1 MNTKSFLIILLAA
14 GLAFAQVEKEEI
26 VETAP
31 AESAGEK
38 YSDERTVKKDQ
49 AGTEEKASADKAAN
63 TSTAAETKKPV
74 TKATD
79 KLPWPNLSSL
89 WYDYK
94 ARNALQDRNP
104 EMAMEYELKIL
115 ENEPNSVQTHS
126 NLGIVFDYLQKKD
139 ESGQSFDNALEL
151 LERYKDQLTP
161 SDIFQIYYNIG
172 LRFQNAKETEKAL
185 EYYQKALEVNPA
197 SMETKHN
204 IELLI
209 QQQQGGGGGGQGEN
223 QNKDK
228 QGKPDQDP
236 KEGDDKDKKDKDQNQ
251 DRQQTSKYKPR
262 PYQGD
267 KLSEA
272 DVKKILGELSQQ
284 DKKIRAN
291 YNKKD
296 RKEDKNAKDW

>member
-1 MNTKSFLIILLAA
+1 MSIKKSFLMITLAA
-14 GLAFAQVEKEEI
+14 SLAFAQPVQK
-26 VETAP
+26 AP
-31 AESAGEK
+31 
-38 YSDERTVKKDQ
+38 
-49 AGTEEKASADKAAN
+49 
-63 TSTAAETKKPV
+63 
-74 TKATD
+74 D

-94 ARNALQDRNP
+94 ARHALQDKNP
-104 EMAMEYELKIL
+104 ELAMEYELKIL

-139 ESGQSFDNALEL
+139 ESGQSFDNSLEL
-151 LERYKDQLTP
+151 LERYKDQLYP
-161 SDIFQIYYNIG
+161 SDVFQIYYNLG
-172 LRFQNAKETEKAL
+172 LRYHTAKNTEKAL
-185 EYYQKALEVNPA
+185 EFYQKALEINPA

-209 QQQQGGGGGGQGEN
+209 QQQQGGGQGEGKDKN
-223 QNKDK
+223 QNGEGKDN
-228 QGKPDQDP
+228 QDP
-236 KEGDDKDKKDKDQNQ
+236 KEGDDKEQKKKDQEQ

>member
-1 MNTKSFLIILLAA
+1 MNTKSFLALLLISSFA
-14 GLAFAQVEKEEI
+14 LAQV
-26 VETAP
+26 
-31 AESAGEK
+31 SASE
-38 YSDERTVKKDQ
+38 
-49 AGTEEKASADKAAN
+49 
-63 TSTAAETKKPV
+63 
-74 TKATD
+74 D

-94 ARNALQDRNP
+94 ARNALKEKNS
-104 EMAMEYELKIL
+104 EVAMEYNLQIL

-126 NLGIVFDYLQKKD
+126 NLGIIFDYLQKKD
-139 ESGQSFDNALEL
+139 ESGQSFDNSLEL
-151 LERYKDQLTP
+151 LERYKDQLYP
-161 SDIFQIYYNIG
+161 GDVFQVYYNLG
-172 LRFQNAKETEKAL
+172 LRYHHSKNTEKAL
-185 EYYQKALEVNPA
+185 EFYQKALEINPS

-204 IELLI
+204 IELLV
-209 QQQQGGGGGGQGEN
+209 QQQQSGGGGESKDKN
-223 QNKDK
+223 ENKDD
-228 QGKPDQDP
+228 QGKPNEDP
-236 KEGDDKDKKDKDQNQ
+236 KDGDSKDQKDKEQDK

>member
-14 GLAFAQVEKEEI
+14 GLAFAEVEN
-26 VETAP
+26 
-31 AESAGEK
+31 EK
-38 YSDERTVKKDQ
+38 YSDEKNVAK
-49 AGTEEKASADKAAN
+49 TEEKQPQ
-63 TSTAAETKKPV
+63 KPV
-74 TKATD
+74 AKATD

-94 ARNALQDRNP
+94 ARHAIQDKNT
-104 EMAMEYELKIL
+104 EIAMEYELKIL

-126 NLGIVFDYLQKKD
+126 NLGIIFDYLQKKD

-151 LERYKDQLTP
+151 LERYKDQLYPT
-161 SDIFQIYYNIG
+161 DVFQIYYNLG
-172 LRFQNAKETEKAL
+172 LRFHNAKETEKAL
-185 EYYQKALEVNPA
+185 EYYQKALEINPA

-209 QQQQGGGGGGQGEN
+209 QQQQGGGGGGQGDN
-223 QNKDK
+223 KNKDQ